1 MGRGRRES
9 RQMKG
14 CDRRPWAWEEAHLC
28 LSQEAGATQHGWH
41 SPCLWFSL
49 GSAPHWATRVGPLVP
64 QTCPR
69 QAFPKP
75 SCLGFPDGSQCPRPH
90 LHCCLQKLGSSLLTL
105 SPCSGAWTG
114 TVTLSIAPLHHRPTP
129 SSFPGYAVLSGFCLP
144 SHWTS
149 FHSFGRLHFLKHIRP
164 LITPEN

>member
-105 SPCSGAWTG
+105 SPCSAPPPRAEKSPQHPSRSESE
-114 TVTLSIAPLHHRPTP
+114 VAMHTLCPCRGLALAVNTHF
-129 SSFPGYAVLSGFCLP
+129 SSFLGVF
-144 SHWTS
+144 
-149 FHSFGRLHFLKHIRP
+149 
-164 LITPEN
+164 